1 MEGMV
6 WSYVASMFPIENE
19 FSKPDDNIATP
30 NKDGNINTN
39 GSSMI
44 ANDFLYILVFFNE
57 IWQLEWRLV
66 ISFTFLF
73 VF

>member
-1 MEGMV
+1 MV

-44 ANDFLYILVFFNE
+44 ANDFLYILVFLMKSGN
-57 IWQLEWRLV
+57 
-66 ISFTFLF
+66 
-73 VF
+73 